1 MSGMIYLAGALILG
15 AWFLYS
21 GIQVLHTRTRLQA
34 RKARLTSVIYLPL
47 LYALMVLDP
56 YII

>member
-34 RKARLTSVIYLPL
+34 HKARLTSVIYLPL
-47 LYALMVLDP
+47 LYALMVLAP
-56 YII
+56 CGI